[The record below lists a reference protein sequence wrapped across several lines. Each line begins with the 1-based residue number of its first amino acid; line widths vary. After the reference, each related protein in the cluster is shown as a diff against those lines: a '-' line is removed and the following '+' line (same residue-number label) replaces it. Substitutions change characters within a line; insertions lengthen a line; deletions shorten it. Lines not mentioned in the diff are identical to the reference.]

1 MNDKIHMGQ
10 LLEKVIRKKSINI
23 SELAAALKI
32 TRRTLYNWFKQEV
45 IDEVT
50 MQRIS
55 GVIVYDFYANTE
67 KPTVIDRTDY
77 RSSEEASTP
86 NGDAYWQ
93 NRYID
98 LLERYSDLV
107 TARRKPGG

>member
-1 MNDKIHMGQ
+1 MGQ
-10 LLEKVIRKKSINI
+10 LLEKVIRRKGINI
-23 SELAAALKI
+23 SELANALKI

-55 GVIVYDFYANTE
+55 SVIVYDFYAE
-67 KPTVIDRTDY
+67 AQKPQIIRQHHDVSIKETPTTDD
-77 RSSEEASTP
+77 E
-86 NGDAYWQ
+86 AYWQ

-98 LLERYSDLV
+98 LLERYSDLL
-107 TARRKPGG
+107 TTRRNNK